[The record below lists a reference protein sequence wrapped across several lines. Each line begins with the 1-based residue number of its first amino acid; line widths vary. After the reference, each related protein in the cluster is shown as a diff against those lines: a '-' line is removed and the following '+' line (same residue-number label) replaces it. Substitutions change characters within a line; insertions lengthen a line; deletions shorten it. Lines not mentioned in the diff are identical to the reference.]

1 MHRFLYVGTEA
12 LMEILGSVEPSSP
25 NPRRNTSKEFFD
37 VLRRGDKV
45 DTCLRFVSSLSPL
58 LGKFLK
64 KVDTKWRQRGYMSL
78 LSNHLSLMNG

>member
-37 VLRRGDKV
+37 VLRTGNKV
-45 DTCLRFVSSLSPL
+45 EIRFRFVSSSFPL
-58 LGKFLK
+58 YFRFRPL
-64 KVDTKWRQRGYMSL
+64 TPQ
-78 LSNHLSLMNG
+78 